1 MTDIPAADRPALLR
15 PTLAPPWLVAD
26 LGAELRVLSFAPHRP
41 GFVRARRIVWRAL
54 RNADLTP
61 ELDVGTWV
69 AAEMAGAGH
78 AAAVGLLTS
87 RDVARFVRVETC
99 VEGHRVA
106 ALATVGL
113 GNAERVGHRQHRSPE
128 AEGYGTINIAVQLA
142 TGLSEAAQIEALT
155 IATQART
162 AAVSEA
168 GLRFAQ
174 GTVTGTGT
182 DCIAIAAPEGREA
195 YAGLHTALGEALG
208 AAVFRAVAEG
218 AADWVAENPEMMRKV
233 FGAR

>member
-1 MTDIPAADRPALLR
+1 MSPASNEDVAPLLR
-15 PTLAPPWLVAD
+15 VTLARPWLVAD

-41 GFVRARRIVWRAL
+41 GFARADRIVWREL

-61 ELDVGTWV
+61 DVDVEAWV
-69 AAEMAGAGH
+69 AAEMARNGH
-78 AAAVGLLTS
+78 GQSVGMLTS
-87 RDVARFVRVETC
+87 RDVTRFVRTEAC

-128 AEGYGTINIAVQLA
+128 AEGYGTINVAVQLA

-155 IATQART
+155 IATEART
-162 AAVSEA
+162 AAVIEA
-168 GLRFAQ
+168 GLRFKQ
-174 GTVTGTGT
+174 GAVTGTGT
-182 DCIAIAAPEGREA
+182 DCIAIAAPAGTGA